1 MMLPTIATPKYE
13 MIVPSTGES
22 ITYRPYVVKEEKILL
37 IALETQDD
45 IQIEKAVTDIIKACV
60 ESPIKVNELTT
71 FDIEFIFITLRSKSV
86 GEGIKVNMKCDDD
99 TCDAQVEIP
108 LALDEIKVSNLEKV
122 KDKNIKINND
132 ISIDMRWLRTSD
144 KLNKDQRKTGTDSII
159 NTAAKAIETIY
170 SGEETFATKDVPHKE
185 VVTFVESLSSDQF
198 AKILEYLENSPAL
211 TYDLSYKCKACG
223 NENERK
229 LKGLQDFFI

>member
-1 MMLPTIATPKYE
+1 MLPTIATPKYE

-45 IQIEKAVTDIIKACV
+45 IQIEKSVTDIIKACV

-71 FDIEFIFITLRSKSV
+71 FDVEFIFITLRSKSV
-86 GEGIKVNMKCDDD
+86 GEGIKVRMKCDDD
-99 TCDAQVEIP
+99 TCNEQVEIP

-122 KDKNIKINND
+122 KDKNIKIHDD

-159 NTAAKAIETIY
+159 NTATKAIETIY

-185 VVTFVESLSSDQF
+185 VLAFVESLNSDQF

-223 NENERK
+223 HENERK
-229 LKGLQDFFI
+229 LSGLQDFFI